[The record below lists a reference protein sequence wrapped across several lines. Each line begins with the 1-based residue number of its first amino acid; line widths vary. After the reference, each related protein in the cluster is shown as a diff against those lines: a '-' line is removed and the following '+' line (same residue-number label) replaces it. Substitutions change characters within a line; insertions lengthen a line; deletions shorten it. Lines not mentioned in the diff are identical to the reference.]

1 MSNNYANYVYE
12 PRFANPFIPDGGAKE
27 WEGNELI
34 LQDPIL
40 RKKARVIPLDE
51 CVTDVYAFSDSMIQ
65 KVRPQLGGNA
75 TGAPF
80 YLSHFGSDAVK
91 PYEDPA
97 DLEQENSADRSTAAK
112 KPAPAPKPVSTASG
126 LNSFLSFFNT
136 KSA

>member
-1 MSNNYANYVYE
+1 MSNYVYD

-34 LQDPIL
+34 LKDPLL
-40 RKKARVIPLDE
+40 RKKSRVIPLDE

-75 TGAPF
+75 SGAPF

-91 PYEDPA
+91 PYEETPGSGS
-97 DLEQENSADRSTAAK
+97 EPITK
-112 KPAPAPKPVSTASG
+112 KPDPKPVSTATG
-126 LNSFLSFFNT
+126 LNSFLSFFN
-136 KSA
+136 KSV

>member
-1 MSNNYANYVYE
+1 MSKYVYE

-27 WEGNELI
+27 WEGNEL
-34 LQDPIL
+34 LLKDPIL
-40 RKKARVIPLDE
+40 RKKSRVIPLDE

-91 PYEDPA
+91 PYE
-97 DLEQENSADRSTAAK
+97 EEERSVANTTEK
-112 KPAPAPKPVSTASG
+112 QQGPKPVSTASG
-126 LNSFLSFFNT
+126 LNSFLSFFN
-136 KSA
+136 K